1 MSPIK
6 GGSVKKYLVIMTF
19 ALVLFGG
26 TFYWQQLSHKN
37 SELPPKKD
45 EIRLPIQTLKNTSF
59 TYVKSYIGTVQAIQS
74 VNIVPYLSGFLKEVL
89 VQSGQEVKKGETLF
103 MLDQRIPLADLN
115 QAKEASQQA
124 KATRENALTFYERMK
139 NTQEKAI
146 SPTELEQA
154 KAKFQ
159 EADAAYQRALAAQ
172 NQAQTLYD
180 YTTILAPISGWVG
193 NITATIGEYLSPEG
207 KVLATIIGF
216 SPIRLTFS
224 VPLASYHT
232 ELPFTSATLQIV
244 LANGKTVNFENFKV
258 LNDNQ
263 ADKSTDSM
271 TFFVDVP
278 NDEKEFI
285 PGAYIEIRFLFQQ
298 NGILVDKNWLTLN
311 PDGAQAYILNN
322 QIIEKRKVQ
331 IKGSVKNQ
339 YWIEGLNEGQE
350 IITVAVSPYQIG
362 QKAEGVKP

>member
-1 MSPIK
+1 
-6 GGSVKKYLVIMTF
+6 MTF

-172 NQAQTLYD
+172 NQGKKWGLINLMFANNKELTEQ
-180 YTTILAPISGWVG
+180 
-193 NITATIGEYLSPEG
+193 
-207 KVLATIIGF
+207 KVLEFAKQLNLDVAKLQKDAKSDKVKNALKEEIETTLDMKIYATPTYII
-216 SPIRLTFS
+216 
-224 VPLASYHT
+224 
-232 ELPFTSATLQIV
+232 
-244 LANGKTVNFENFKV
+244 NGKRYEGIFKYPD
-258 LNDNQ
+258 L
-263 ADKSTDSM
+263 
-271 TFFVDVP
+271 
-278 NDEKEFI
+278 EKIVVEL
-285 PGAYIEIRFLFQQ
+285 GATK
-298 NGILVDKNWLTLN
+298 KN
-311 PDGAQAYILNN
+311 
-322 QIIEKRKVQ
+322 K
-331 IKGSVKNQ
+331 
-339 YWIEGLNEGQE
+339 
-350 IITVAVSPYQIG
+350 
-362 QKAEGVKP
+362 